1 MPVLLVRGG
10 VREVLLGETKGGIKV
25 PQGETEGVKVEAVP
39 LYGAKTVLEDTEKVK
54 DGETDEVFVRQ
65 R

>member
-1 MPVLLVRGG
+1 MDTAEAEGDTAEAKG
-10 VREVLLGETKGGIKV
+10 VDKV